1 MESAPMTRDVFTLIV
16 VSVLMSA
23 LAQIALKGGMSSAS
37 VSHALASGDR
47 WTAAATIA
55 TSPLVLL
62 GLGLY
67 FASALVWLLV
77 LARIEVSLAYPFVGM
92 GFVVTMLLG
101 WWIHGDSLT
110 APKVAGTLLVALG
123 VIVLARG

>member
-1 MESAPMTRDVFTLIV
+1 MNRAVFALIV
-16 VSVLMSA
+16 VSVLMSS

-37 VSHALASGDR
+37 VSHALASGGR

-67 FASALVWLLV
+67 FASALVWLFV
-77 LARIEVSLAYPFVGM
+77 LARLQVSLAYPFVGL

-101 WWIHGDSLT
+101 WWIHGDTLSL
-110 APKVAGTLLVALG
+110 ARVAGTLLIALG
-123 VIVLARG
+123 VVVMMRN